1 MRGIDGVWNRPF
13 DTRSRGSRRTLST
26 VDESVLV
33 LLDTGGSVLWARM
46 PIFACHVDP
55 PESSVKLILRD
66 PEIATAWTYATASP
80 EQHSLTVSG
89 LDL

>member
-1 MRGIDGVWNRPF
+1 MEFGIAPLILAAVVAAALY
-13 DTRSRGSRRTLST
+13 TT

-66 PEIATAWTYATASP
+66 PEIATASTYATASP

-89 LDL
+89 LEL